1 MALVKQELQRVFNY
15 KKEKLQDPNPAL
27 SPVEVLDHYSD
38 TYPELVNATMT
49 GPDIKDDKASFEFV
63 VKFKEKG

>member
-1 MALVKQELQRVFNY
+1 MALIKTELKRVFEY
-15 KKEKLQDPNPAL
+15 KKEKLADPNPAL
-27 SPVEVLDHYSD
+27 TPAEVIDFYSD

-49 GPDIKDDKASFEFV
+49 GPKIEGDNAIFNFE